1 MLWSEIAGMATAAGG
16 AVFGSVKGAIE
27 AARRRKI
34 LKQKERENRRWYNR
48 RYNEVGTER
57 ANAKK
62 ALTAMRDA
70 QEQRVANARGRAA
83 VMGGSSAAV
92 AQEKQAANQAL
103 GNTVANINAQAEQ
116 QKDGI
121 EKQYLA
127 QQDAIQN
134 ARMNM
139 SAQTNANIANATG
152 QAIAAGAGMMGSVGS
167 SEAKATKP
175 ATTTPGVSEEIADPN
190 YDPFNYGKEYGS
202 WT

>member
-1 MLWSEIAGMATAAGG
+1 MLWNEIAGLGLSAGG
-16 AVFGSVKGAIE
+16 AVAGGILGVIE
-27 AARRRKI
+27 RAKQRK
-34 LKQKERENRRWYNR
+34 LLRQKEKENQRWYNR

-139 SAQTNANIANATG
+139 SAQTNANIANAAS
-152 QAIAAGAGMMGSVGS
+152 QAVNAGMHMFADMYDD
-167 SEAKATKP
+167 EKKTK
-175 ATTTPGVSEEIADPN
+175 TT
-190 YDPFNYGKEYGS
+190 
-202 WT
+202 